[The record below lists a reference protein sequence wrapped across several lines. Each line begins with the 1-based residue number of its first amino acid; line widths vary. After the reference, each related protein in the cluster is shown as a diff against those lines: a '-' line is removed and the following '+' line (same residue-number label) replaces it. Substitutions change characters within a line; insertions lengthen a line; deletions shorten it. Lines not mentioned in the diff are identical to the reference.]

1 MLGKRRNMSP
11 SKVLLGLGA
20 LATPQARE
28 RVRWWQRLEERRKG
42 GSALEGG
49 VRQVKVGRTER
60 EYLVHLP
67 RGWDGKRPL
76 PVVLNFHGGG
86 GNARSQE
93 ELTGMDATADEHGFM
108 VVYPQGSGH
117 FKRFATFNGG
127 VCCAYAR
134 DHHVDDV
141 RYTAALLDD
150 LEKTYPID
158 RDRIYVTGHSNGAI
172 MAHRLGCEL
181 SDRIAAIAPV
191 AGPMGIDD
199 CNPARPVPVLEFQG
213 TADECAPYKGGRA
226 KVPGAGDFR
235 STQSTIDVWVDR
247 DHCPAKARQTL
258 ARGPVTC
265 MTHGPCRDDAE
276 VTLCTIEGGGH
287 AWPGASSY
295 PSQRICGGVLTDDV
309 SANEMMWKFFE
320 RHPLHDASTK
330 GARGGS

>member
-1 MLGKRRNMSP
+1 MSP
-11 SKVLLGLGA
+11 WKVLLGVVALSLGA
-20 LATPQARE
+20 AASQQARE
-28 RVRWWQRLEERRKG
+28 RVRWWQKHEEQKKG
-42 GSALEGG
+42 GSPEGG
-49 VRQVKVGRTER
+49 VREVKVGRTER

-93 ELTGMDATADEHGFM
+93 ELTNMDATADKAGFM
-108 VVYPQGSGH
+108 VVYPQGSGRI
-117 FKRFATFNGG
+117 KRFATFNGG

-134 DHHVDDV
+134 DHHIDDV

-158 RDRIYVTGHSNGAI
+158 RDRIYATGHSNGAI

-191 AGPMGIDD
+191 AGPMGIED
-199 CNPARPVPVLEFQG
+199 CNPARPVPVLGFQG
-213 TADECAPYKGGRA
+213 TADECAPYRGGRA

-235 STQSTIDVWVDR
+235 STTSTMDIWLER
-247 DHCPAKARQTL
+247 NHCPAKARQTY
-258 ARGPVTC
+258 AKGRVTC

-295 PSQRICGGVLTDDV
+295 PSKSICGGVLTDDID
-309 SANEMMWKFFE
+309 ANEMMWDFFE
-320 RHPLHDASTK
+320 RHPLHDRSAGK
-330 GARGGS
+330 RGSGS